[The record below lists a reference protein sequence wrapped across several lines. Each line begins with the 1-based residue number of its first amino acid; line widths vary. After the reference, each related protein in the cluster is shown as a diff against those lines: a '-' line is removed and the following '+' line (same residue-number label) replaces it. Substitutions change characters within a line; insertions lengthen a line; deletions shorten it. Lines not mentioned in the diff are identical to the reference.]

1 MFSSKRKWGFKGVKG
16 GEKNILRTFYAKT
29 HVDNIL
35 LESKTDP
42 KAFRWE
48 KKDIP
53 KCFKA
58 KVDDVHACLIQIV
71 FNTKI
76 DSTPLSWDKLKIQS
90 YLICFN
96 AFVERYN
103 RLKHPR

>member
-1 MFSSKRKWGFKGVKG
+1 MR
-16 GEKNILRTFYAKT
+16 
-29 HVDNIL
+29 
-35 LESKTDP
+35 
-42 KAFRWE
+42 

-96 AFVERYN
+96 AFVERYQTPLLQKDKQ
-103 RLKHPR
+103 RTMF